1 MEVPFDL
8 MLQPQRK
15 KFAENSWW
23 GAQAKAPGRRLPQA
37 KATRWGPK
45 AGVVRERPPV
55 ARGGI
60 GTAATC
66 DRPLASKLKRGS
78 PREGGDFR
86 TRRGGSVLPG
96 LALSA
101 RREMSSLDWAV
112 GGRGKQDCHQSAFSQ
127 GEPLARAAISHE
139 SKEFRSVRG
148 LEGSV
153 NERQA
158 AETAT
163 SGSPVRGLTLRICP
177 TSGMDLPP
185 VK

>member
-23 GAQAKAPGRRLPQA
+23 GAQAKAPGEAAPTGKGNTVGSQ
-37 KATRWGPK
+37 G
-45 AGVVRERPPV
+45 
-55 ARGGI
+55 RGG
-60 GTAATC
+60 ARA
-66 DRPLASKLKRGS
+66 PPRGQRRHRNCS
-78 PREGGDFR
+78 HLQPSTREQVKTRTPPRKGGDFR

-101 RREMSSLDWAV
+101 WREMSSLDRVV
-112 GGRGKQDCHQSAFSQ
+112 GGRGKQDCHESAFSQ

-153 NERQA
+153 NEGQA

-163 SGSPVRGLTLRICP
+163 SGSPVRP
-177 TSGMDLPP
+177 DTSDLPP